1 VRTGTGGLAGVK
13 RRVRLLQ
20 RLGIVGELLRFLWK
34 RRLWW
39 MIPLIVMLLLLTG
52 VLVLA
57 EGSAIAPFIYSLF

>member
-1 VRTGTGGLAGVK
+1 VK
-13 RRVRLLQ
+13 RRERLLQ
-20 RLGIVGELLRFLWK
+20 RLGIVGELLSFLWK

-39 MIPLIVMLLLLTG
+39 IIPLILMLLLLTG

>member
-1 VRTGTGGLAGVK
+1 MK
-13 RRVRLLQ
+13 RRERLLQ
-20 RLGIVGELLRFLWK
+20 RLGIVGELLSFLWK

-39 MIPLIVMLLLLTG
+39 IIPLILMLLLLTG